1 VCQQNIYYIRAS
13 EIANNTLAM
22 ADVTNYSD
30 KPPSSH
36 SSSSASSLHHQ
47 TVHPSPA
54 IATSKNA
61 DDLALSQTK
70 SYAQTLSPFHEVL
83 FIALLCSTQFVTQ
96 AGLLNTLNILHI
108 IGPSLGITSP
118 GVLSWLVA
126 GYSLTIGTFILLSGR
141 CGDVFGYKPMV
152 VLGFVW
158 FGLWNIVAGCSVY
171 VPGNGGQ
178 VLFIFARVL
187 GGIGPA
193 FLLPNA
199 LGLLGATY
207 NQGRKKDMVFSLFG
221 ACAPSMSSHL
231 LNCMMN

>member
-1 VCQQNIYYIRAS
+1 
-13 EIANNTLAM
+13 M
-22 ADVTNYSD
+22 ADATSYSD
-30 KPPSSH
+30 KPPPSSH
-36 SSSSASSLHHQ
+36 TSSSNSSLDITYRQ
-47 TVHPSPA
+47 PTPSSPA
-54 IATSKNA
+54 LTISKNA

-70 SYAQTLSPFHEVL
+70 SYAQTLSPLHEVL
-83 FIALLCSTQFVTQ
+83 FITLLCSTQFVTQ
-96 AGLLNTLNILHI
+96 VGLLNTLTILHI
-108 IGPSLGITSP
+108 IGPSLSISSP

-152 VLGFVW
+152 ILGFVW

-171 VPGNGGQ
+171 VAGNGGQ

-207 NQGRKKDMVFSLFG
+207 SPGRKKDMVFSLFG
-221 ACAPSMSSHL
+221 ACAPSTCSPFNFL
-231 LNCMMN
+231 